1 MGVFAVTLDEETA
14 HLGRRA
20 LQRLTQGAGLKARRD
35 DEQFWK
41 MRMLLLVIDD
51 DVAVGFAFFVGALA

>member
-1 MGVFAVTLDEETA
+1 VDVFAVTLDEETA

-20 LQRLTQGAGLKARRD
+20 LQRLSQDAGLKARRD

-41 MRMLLLVIDD
+41 MRMLLLVVDD